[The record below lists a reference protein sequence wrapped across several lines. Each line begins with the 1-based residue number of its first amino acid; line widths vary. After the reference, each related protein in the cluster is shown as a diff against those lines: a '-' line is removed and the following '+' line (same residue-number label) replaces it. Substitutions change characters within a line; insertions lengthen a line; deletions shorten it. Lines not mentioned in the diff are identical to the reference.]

1 MAERLTVARPYAE
14 AVFALAAEEKKLSQW
29 QSVLALLRAVSEA
42 PKMRELLNDPKTE
55 TADKA
60 KAFLDVC
67 GDTLDAGGRRLVEV
81 LLQAGRIGL
90 MAEIETLF
98 LRRKEA
104 AEGTVEA
111 AIETALPLGA
121 AQEDEIRA
129 VLAKFTGKKVSAQ
142 ISVNSALIGGTR
154 ITVGD
159 TVIDA
164 SVQGRLA
171 AMARELH
178 A

>member
-14 AVFALAAEEKKLSQW
+14 AVFALAAEEKKLPHW
-29 QSVLALLRAVSEA
+29 QSTLALLRAVSEA
-42 PKMRELLNDPKTE
+42 PKVRELLNDPKTDV
-55 TADKA
+55 AA
-60 KAFLDVC
+60 KMNLFVNVC
-67 GDTLDAGGRRLVEV
+67 GDALDVGGRRLVEI
-81 LLQAGRIGL
+81 LLQAGRIKL
-90 MAEIETLF
+90 MAEIEKLF
-98 LRRKEA
+98 LLRKEA

-111 AIETALPLGA
+111 TIETALPLDA
-121 AQEDEIRA
+121 AQENEIRA
-129 VLAKFTGKKVSAQ
+129 ALARHTGRKVDAQ
-142 ISVNSALIGGTR
+142 ISVNPALIGGTR

-171 AMARELH
+171 VMARELH

>member
-14 AVFALAAEEKKLSQW
+14 AVFALAAEEKKLSHW
-29 QSVLALLRAVSEA
+29 LSTLALLRAVSEA
-42 PKMRELLNDPKTE
+42 PKVRESLNNPK
-55 TADKA
+55 ADVAA
-60 KAFLDVC
+60 KMSLFVEVC
-67 GDTLDAGGRRLVEV
+67 GDALDAGGRRLAEI

-90 MAEIETLF
+90 MAEIEKLF
-98 LRRKEA
+98 LLRKEA

-111 AIETALPLGA
+111 TIETALPLDA
-121 AQEDEIRA
+121 TQEDEIRA
-129 VLAKFTGKKVSAQ
+129 ALARHTGRKVDAQ
-142 ISVNSALIGGTR
+142 ISVNPALIGGTR

-171 AMARELH
+171 VMARELH

>member
-14 AVFALAAEEKKLSQW
+14 AVFALAAEEKRLPHW
-29 QSVLALLRAVSEA
+29 QSALALLRAVSEA
-42 PKMRELLNDPKTE
+42 PKVRELLNNPKTDV
-55 TADKA
+55 AA
-60 KAFLDVC
+60 KMKMFAEVC
-67 GDTLDAGGRRLVEV
+67 GDALDAGGKRLAEV
-81 LLQAGRIGL
+81 LLRAGRIGL

-98 LRRKEA
+98 LQRKEA

-111 AIETALPLGA
+111 TIETALPLDA
-121 AQEDEIRA
+121 TQENEIRA
-129 VLAKFTGKKVSAQ
+129 ALAKHTGRKVDAQ
-142 ISVNSALIGGTR
+142 ISVNPALIGGTR

-171 AMARELH
+171 VMARELH

>member
-14 AVFALAAEEKKLSQW
+14 AVFALAAEEQKLPHW
-29 QSVLALLRAVSEA
+29 QSALALLRAVSEA
-42 PKMRELLNDPKTE
+42 PKMRDLLNNPKTD
-55 TADKA
+55 TAVKT
-60 KAFLDVC
+60 KTFLDVC
-67 GDTLDAGGRRLVEV
+67 GDALDAGGRRLVEV
-81 LLQAGRIGL
+81 LLQSGRIGL
-90 MAEIETLF
+90 MAEIERLF
-98 LRRKEA
+98 LLRKEA

-111 AIETALPLGA
+111 AIETALPLDA
-121 AQEDEIRA
+121 TQENEIRA
-129 VLAKFTGKKVSAQ
+129 ALAKHTGRKVEAQ
-142 ISVNSALIGGTR
+142 ISVNPALIGGTR

-171 AMARELH
+171 VMARELH

>member
-14 AVFALAAEEKKLSQW
+14 AVFALAAEEKKLPQW
-29 QSVLALLRAVSEA
+29 QSAVALLRAVSEA
-42 PKMRELLNDPKTE
+42 PKMRALLNDPKID
-55 TADKA
+55 TAAKA
-60 KAFLDVC
+60 KTFVEVC
-67 GDTLDAGGRRLVEV
+67 GDALDSGGRRLVEV
-81 LLQAGRIGL
+81 LLRAGRMGL

-98 LRRKEA
+98 LQLKDA

-111 AIETALPLGA
+111 TIETAMPLDA
-121 AQEDEIRA
+121 TQETEIRA
-129 VLAKFTGKKVSAQ
+129 ALARHTGKKVNAQ
-142 ISVNSALIGGTR
+142 IAVNPALIGGTR

-171 AMARELH
+171 TMARELF